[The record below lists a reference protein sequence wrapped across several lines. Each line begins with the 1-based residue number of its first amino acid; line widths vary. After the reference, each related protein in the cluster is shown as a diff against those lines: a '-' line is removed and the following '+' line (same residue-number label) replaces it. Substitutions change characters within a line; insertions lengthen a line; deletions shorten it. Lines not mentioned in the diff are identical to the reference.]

1 MRAASFQGRGR
12 TYYLDC
18 YNSNPS
24 SIRDSLDYFSKKF
37 KGTPKLYA
45 LGGMEELGEKERE
58 LHRQVGATLLLESN
72 DLVVMIGEKASWFA
86 DGIRETGARDEQMII
101 LEDASSARALVED
114 FEGSVLIKGSRAY
127 QLEQLLP
134 TWAVP
139 ELESEVL
146 ATC

>member
-1 MRAASFQGRGR
+1 
-12 TYYLDC
+12 
-18 YNSNPS
+18 
-24 SIRDSLDYFSKKF
+24 
-37 KGTPKLYA
+37 
-45 LGGMEELGEKERE
+45 
-58 LHRQVGATLLLESN
+58 
-72 DLVVMIGEKASWFA
+72 MIGEKASWFA